1 MEATMEDSIDSF
13 RLDHLGLPAQMAVDI
28 SFVEAID
35 ALLGVDVRLGGTATG
50 HLGLYAT
57 TRIASC
63 GRFLISLF

>member
-1 MEATMEDSIDSF
+1 
-13 RLDHLGLPAQMAVDI
+13 MAVDI

-57 TRIASC
+57 TRIAAT
-63 GRFLISLF
+63 GGF